1 MKYTISV
8 LLEKDGDGWYAHSLD
23 LPGCQSS
30 GSTLDETLANIKEA
44 AELYLQ
50 TMSKEDLRAL
60 QDRVFVNA
68 SVEVNLA

>member
-8 LLEKDGDGWYAHSLD
+8 VLEKDGDGWYAHSLD

-30 GSTLDETLANIKEA
+30 GTTLDETLANIREA

-50 TMSKEDLRAL
+50 TMSPDDLRRL
-60 QDRVFVNA
+60 ENRTVVNA
-68 SVEVNLA
+68 SLEVTLA

>member
-8 LLEKDGDGWYAHSLD
+8 VMEKDGEGWYAHSLD

-30 GSTLDETLANIKEA
+30 GSTLDETLANIREA

-50 TMSKEDLRAL
+50 TMSADDLRRL
-60 QDRVFVNA
+60 EDRVVVNA
-68 SVEVNLA
+68 SIEVTLA

>member
-8 LLEKDGDGWYAHSLD
+8 ILEKDGDGWFAHSLD

-30 GSTLDETLANIKEA
+30 GGTLDETLANIREA

-50 TMSKEDLRAL
+50 TMTKEDLRTL
-60 QDRVFVNA
+60 ENRVIVNA
-68 SVEVNLA
+68 SVEVKLA